1 MEGVD
6 FVYGSCED
14 FCVDIKVFVDIGENF
29 VEYDVR
35 IDSWIF
41 IMGEIYGKSNFLK
54 CIMIYKWLE
63 NFNFKYVY

>member
-41 IMGEIYGKSNFLK
+41 IMG
-54 CIMIYKWLE
+54 
-63 NFNFKYVY
+63 

>member
-29 VEYDVR
+29 VKYRSFYSFCGWDLCFLLLCFYLVGVGN
-35 IDSWIF
+35 
-41 IMGEIYGKSNFLK
+41 MGGVL
-54 CIMIYKWLE
+54 L
-63 NFNFKYVY
+63 

>member
-54 CIMIYKWLE
+54 CIMIYKWI
-63 NFNFKYVY
+63 